1 MKASTGGLAT
11 YCNMFF
17 KCMVNF
23 EVNFLIAPL
32 TVVSSSEQVTRSTT
46 GSGTL
51 YSDIQDLYLQPPV
64 KVTNVDAKS
73 MS

>member
-1 MKASTGGLAT
+1 
-11 YCNMFF
+11 MFF

-23 EVNFLIAPL
+23 EVNFLIVPL
-32 TVVSSSEQVTRSTT
+32 IIVSRSEQVTGSTT

-51 YSDIQDLYLQPPV
+51 YSDIQNLYLQPSM